1 LHAARFD
8 STQLKVLGTGVTVV
22 QNVMSDASTGAAHF
36 STSDDGSLVYVPG
49 GTWEAGRALRLVDR
63 ESGIQPPVGQFAG
76 FRTPRWSLDGQRL
89 AVMIEGATDSIWIL
103 HLGSNRL
110 ERLTFEAGANWA
122 PVWTPDGA
130 RMAFASNMS
139 GAFNIYWKS
148 ARGGEPSE
156 RLTTS
161 AHAQFPSSW
170 SPDGRILAYAESDP
184 VTGSDLWV
192 VSPSDGRT
200 PKPFLKSDFNE
211 YGAAFSLDG

>member
-1 LHAARFD
+1 
-8 STQLKVLGTGVTVV
+8 
-22 QNVMSDASTGAAHF
+22 
-36 STSDDGSLVYVPG
+36 
-49 GTWEAGRALRLVDR
+49 
-63 ESGIQPPVGQFAG
+63 
-76 FRTPRWSLDGQRL
+76 
-89 AVMIEGATDSIWIL
+89 MIEGATDSIWIL